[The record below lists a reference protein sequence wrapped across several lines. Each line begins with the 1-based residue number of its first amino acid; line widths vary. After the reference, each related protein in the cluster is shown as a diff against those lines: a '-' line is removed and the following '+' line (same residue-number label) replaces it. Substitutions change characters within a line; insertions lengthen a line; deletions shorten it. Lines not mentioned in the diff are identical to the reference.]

1 MISPDLPASLRA
13 VLEQQ
18 AQGLSRSD
26 AATRAATISRT
37 YRDGGNSGTIR
48 NDGDALA
55 YALARMPATYA
66 AVAACL
72 NALTDAREDFHPES
86 LLDVGAGPGTATWA
100 ALQAYPSLQR
110 VNLLDAN
117 TALRRLALTLAD
129 EQISGSSFEYQQ
141 VDARSGLAAMP
152 QADLVIASYMIGEL
166 TENAR
171 AAFVTEL
178 WRKARDT
185 LLVVEP
191 GTPAG
196 YARIIA
202 LRAQLIAQGAHV
214 VAPCPHDEACP
225 LIEPDWCHFAQRLA
239 RSRAH
244 KQIKGAELPF
254 EDEKFSYI
262 VLAREAIAPRPARI
276 LAPPLVT
283 KADMRLKL
291 CQPDGHAGIV
301 SVPRRDKA
309 AYARVRRL
317 GWGDTMPTAEAD
329 SSDL

>member
-1 MISPDLPASLRA
+1 MITPDLPASLRA

-26 AATRAATISRT
+26 AAGRAASISRT
-37 YRDGGNSGTIR
+37 YRDGGNSRTIR
-48 NDGDALA
+48 SDADALA

-72 NALTDAREDFHPES
+72 NALMEARDDFHPAS

-100 ALQAYPSLQR
+100 ALQTCPSLQR
-110 VNLLDAN
+110 VSLLDAN
-117 TALRRLALTLAD
+117 IALRQLALTLGA
-129 EQISGSSFEYQQ
+129 EQMQSAPLDYQQ
-141 VDARSGLAAMP
+141 ADARSGIAAMP

-166 TENAR
+166 DANAR
-171 AAFVTEL
+171 AAFATEL
-178 WRKARDT
+178 WCKTRDT

-191 GTPAG
+191 GTPDG
-196 YARIIA
+196 YERIVT

-225 LIEPDWCHFAQRLA
+225 LIKPDWCHFAQRLA

-244 KQIKGAELPF
+244 KQIKGADLPF
-254 EDEKFSYI
+254 EDEKFSYV
-262 VLAREAIAPRPARI
+262 VLAREAVAQRPARI
-276 LAPPLVT
+276 LAPPRVT
-283 KADMRLKL
+283 KADMRFKL
-291 CQPDGHAGIV
+291 CQPDSNAGIA

-317 GWGDTMPTAEAD
+317 GWGDTMPPAEAE
-329 SSDL
+329 SPDL

>member
-26 AATRAATISRT
+26 AAGRAASISRT
-37 YRDGGNSGTIR
+37 YRDGGNSRTIR
-48 NDGDALA
+48 SDTDALA

-72 NALTDAREDFHPES
+72 NALANAHEDFHPES

-100 ALQAYPSLQR
+100 ALQAYPSLR
-110 VNLLDAN
+110 HMSLLDAN
-117 TALRRLALTLAD
+117 TALRRLALTLAV
-129 EQISGSSFEYQQ
+129 EQTPGTPLDYRQA
-141 VDARSGLAAMP
+141 DARSEIASMP
-152 QADLVIASYMIGEL
+152 QADLVIANYMIGEL
-166 TENAR
+166 DAFAR
-171 AAFVTEL
+171 ATFATEL
-178 WRKARDT
+178 WRKTRDT

-196 YARIIA
+196 YERIVA

-214 VAPCPHDEACP
+214 VAPCPHDLTCP
-225 LIEPDWCHFAQRLA
+225 LDKPDWCHFAQRLA

-254 EDEKFSYI
+254 EDEKFSYV
-262 VLAREAIAPRPARI
+262 VLAREAISQRPTRI

-283 KADMRLKL
+283 KAEMRLKL
-291 CQPDGHAGIV
+291 CRPDGGAGIV
-301 SVPRRDKA
+301 NVPRRDKA

-317 GWGDTMPTAEAD
+317 GWGDTMPSVEAG
-329 SSDL
+329 SFDL

>member
-1 MISPDLPASLRA
+1 MISPDLPAPLRA

-18 AQGLSRSD
+18 AHGLSRGD
-26 AATRAATISRT
+26 AAVRAASISRT
-37 YRDGGNSGTIR
+37 YRDGGNSATIR
-48 NDGDALA
+48 NDADALA

-66 AVAACL
+66 AVVACL
-72 NALTDAREDFHPES
+72 NAMTDARENFHPES

-110 VNLLDAN
+110 MSLLDAN
-117 TALRRLALTLAD
+117 TALRRLALTLAA
-129 EQISGSSFEYQQ
+129 EQMQGAPLDYQQ
-141 VDARSGLAAMP
+141 ADACSGIAAMP

-166 TENAR
+166 TQEAR
-171 AAFVTEL
+171 AAFATEL
-178 WRKARDT
+178 WRKTRDI

-196 YARIIA
+196 YARIVA
-202 LRAQLIAQGAHV
+202 LRAQLIALGAHV
-214 VAPCPHDEACP
+214 IAPCPHDAACP
-225 LIEPDWCHFAQRLA
+225 LDKPDWCHFAQRLA

-254 EDEKFSYI
+254 EDEKFSYV
-262 VLAREAIAPRPARI
+262 VLAREAIAQRPARI

-291 CQPDGHAGIV
+291 CQPDGRAGIAT
-301 SVPRRDKA
+301 VPRRDKA

-317 GWGDTMPTAEAD
+317 GWGDTMPSAETA

>member
-18 AQGLSRSD
+18 AHGLSRND
-26 AATRAATISRT
+26 AAVRAATISRT
-37 YRDGGNSGTIR
+37 YRDGGNSRTIR
-48 NDGDALA
+48 SDTDALA

-72 NALTDAREDFHPES
+72 NALTNAREDFHPES

-110 VNLLDAN
+110 MSLLDAN
-117 TALRRLALTLAD
+117 PALRRLALTLST
-129 EQISGSSFEYQQ
+129 EQMLSAPLDYQQ
-141 VDARSGLAAMP
+141 ADARSEIAAMP

-166 TENAR
+166 AEEAR
-171 AAFVTEL
+171 AAFATEL
-178 WRKARDT
+178 WRKTRNT

-196 YARIIA
+196 YARIVA
-202 LRAQLIAQGAHV
+202 LRAQLIAQGAHI
-214 VAPCPHDEACP
+214 VAPCPHDGACP
-225 LIEPDWCHFAQRLA
+225 LTSPDWCHFAQRLA

-244 KQIKGAELPF
+244 KQIKGADLPF
-254 EDEKFSYI
+254 EDEKFSYV
-262 VLAREAIAPRPARI
+262 VLAHEAIAQRPARI
-276 LAPPLVT
+276 LAPPLVS

-291 CQPDGHAGIV
+291 CQPDGNAGIA

-309 AYARVRRL
+309 AYARMRRL
-317 GWGDTMPTAEAD
+317 GWGDTMPSAEAE
-329 SSDL
+329 SPDL